1 MTATREADKLTW
13 IGRAVTVLAVVP
25 FAMSAFLKLWPNPDY
40 GQQLAHLGLSENLM
54 LTLAILELLC
64 IVLYL
69 IPQTSILGAILF
81 TGYLGG
87 AISIHLRV
95 GDPVYIQ
102 AALGGL
108 VWLGIYLREPR
119 LRNIL
124 PLRN

>member
-1 MTATREADKLTW
+1 MPQAKTVDKMTW
-13 IGRAVTVLAVVP
+13 MGRALSLLVVFP
-25 FAMSAFLKLWPNPDY
+25 FAMSVFLKIWPNPDY

-54 LTLAILELLC
+54 LTLAILESLC

-69 IPQTSILGAILF
+69 IPQTSVLGAILF

-95 GDPVYIQ
+95 GDPIYVQ
-102 AALGGL
+102 TALGGL

-119 LRNIL
+119 LRRIL
-124 PLRN
+124 PLRD